1 MDWKG
6 IPAMLLLQAYL
17 KNPKAGTLCGC
28 MSFRQTCLSVEF
40 VHVGIGAAS
49 E

>member
-6 IPAMLLLQAYL
+6 IPAMLLLQA
-17 KNPKAGTLCGC
+17 CC